1 MKSLKLLLISFLLFS
16 SVAIGQNNAKSDLI
30 MENILNRKSVRKY
43 TKEEVKKEQL
53 EMLVRAGMAAP
64 SARNSQPWL
73 FFVINDRAIL
83 DNLAKQLPN
92 AKMLLNAKAAIVVC
106 GNLQKALEGD
116 GREFWVQDCSAATQ
130 NILLTA
136 ESMGLGAVWTGAYPR
151 KETVNIIKVE
161 LGLPEHIVPLNV
173 IPIGWQTGEEKPK
186 QKYTEENIRWNKWE
200 DK

>member
-16 SVAIGQNNAKSDLI
+16 SVAIGQNNAKSDLV

-130 NILLTA
+130 NILLAA

-186 QKYTEENIRWNKWE
+186 QKYTEENVRWNKWE

>member
-1 MKSLKLLLISFLLFS
+1 MKSLNLLFISFLLFS
-16 SVAIGQNNAKSDLI
+16 TMAIGQNNAKSDLV

-43 TKEEVKKEQL
+43 TNEDVKKEQL

-130 NILLTA
+130 NILLAA

>member
-16 SVAIGQNNAKSDLI
+16 SVAIGQNNENSEKV

-83 DNLAKQLPN
+83 DNHAKQLPN
-92 AKMLLNAKAAIVVC
+92 AKMLLSAKAAIVVC

-130 NILLTA
+130 NILLAA

-186 QKYTEENIRWNKWE
+186 QKYTEENVRWNKWE

>member
-16 SVAIGQNNAKSDLI
+16 SVAIGQNNENSEKV

-73 FFVINDRAIL
+73 FFVIDDRTIL

-92 AKMLLNAKAAIVVC
+92 AKMLLSAKAAIVVC

-130 NILLTA
+130 NILLAA
-136 ESMGLGAVWTGAYPR
+136 ESMGLGADWTGAYPK

-161 LGLPEHIVPLNV
+161 LGLPEHIFPLNV

>member
-16 SVAIGQNNAKSDLI
+16 SMAIGQNNAKSDLV

-130 NILLTA
+130 NILLAA

>member
-16 SVAIGQNNAKSDLI
+16 SVAIGQNNENSEKV

-92 AKMLLNAKAAIVVC
+92 AKMLLSAKAAIVVC

-130 NILLTA
+130 NILLAA

>member
-16 SVAIGQNNAKSDLI
+16 SVAIGQNNAKSDLV

-73 FFVINDRAIL
+73 FFVINDRTIL

-130 NILLTA
+130 NILLAA

>member
-1 MKSLKLLLISFLLFS
+1 MKSLKLLFISFLLFS
-16 SVAIGQNNAKSDLI
+16 SVAIGQNNENSEKV

-73 FFVINDRAIL
+73 FFVIDDRAIL

-130 NILLTA
+130 NILLAA

>member
-1 MKSLKLLLISFLLFS
+1 MKSLKLLFISFLLFS
-16 SVAIGQNNAKSDLI
+16 SVAIGQNNENSEKV

-73 FFVINDRAIL
+73 FFVIDDRTIL

-92 AKMLLNAKAAIVVC
+92 AKMLLSAKAAIVVC

-130 NILLTA
+130 NILLAA

>member
-1 MKSLKLLLISFLLFS
+1 MKSLKLLFISFLLFS
-16 SVAIGQNNAKSDLI
+16 SVAIGQNNENSEKV

-73 FFVINDRAIL
+73 FFVIDDRTIL

-92 AKMLLNAKAAIVVC
+92 AKMLLSAKAAIVVC
-106 GNLQKALEGD
+106 GNLQKALDGE

-130 NILLTA
+130 NILLAA

>member
-16 SVAIGQNNAKSDLI
+16 SVAIGQNNAKSDLV

-73 FFVINDRAIL
+73 FFIINDRAIL

-130 NILLTA
+130 NILLAA

>member
-1 MKSLKLLLISFLLFS
+1 MKSLKLLFISFLLFS
-16 SVAIGQNNAKSDLI
+16 SVAIGQNNENSEI
-30 MENILNRKSVRKY
+30 VMENILNRKSVRKY

-73 FFVINDRAIL
+73 FFVIDDRTIL

-92 AKMLLNAKAAIVVC
+92 AKMLLSAKAAIVVC

-130 NILLTA
+130 NILLAA

>member
-16 SVAIGQNNAKSDLI
+16 SVAIGQNNENSEKV

-73 FFVINDRAIL
+73 FFVIDDRTIL

-92 AKMLLNAKAAIVVC
+92 AKMLLSAKAAIVVC

-130 NILLTA
+130 NILLAA